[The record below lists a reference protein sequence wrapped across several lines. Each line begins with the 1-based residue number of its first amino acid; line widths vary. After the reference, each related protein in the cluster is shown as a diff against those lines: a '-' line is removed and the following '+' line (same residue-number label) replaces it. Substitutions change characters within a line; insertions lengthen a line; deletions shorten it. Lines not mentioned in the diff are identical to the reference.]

1 MIAMKYIIFHTFRYK
16 NIVNTAKLIRSRAQS
31 KTKKE
36 KKKRKEL
43 YHSFQMMMS
52 LHKRIL
58 K

>member
-1 MIAMKYIIFHTFRYK
+1 MSRYK

-31 KTKKE
+31 KSKK
-36 KKKRKEL
+36 KKKRKKL
-43 YHSFQMMMS
+43 YHSFQMIMS

>member
-1 MIAMKYIIFHTFRYK
+1 MSRYK
-16 NIVNTAKLIRSRAQS
+16 NIVKHCKILIRSRAQNKS
-31 KTKKE
+31 KKE
-36 KKKRKEL
+36 KKKRKKL